1 MTESAESSQVAFHFS
16 PPTVLL
22 RPVLNITPSPCF
34 EMSSE
39 SQKEILNGMYLIQY
53 RTRKELLKLI
63 LLK

>member
-39 SQKEILNGMYLIQY
+39 SQNEILNGMLI
-53 RTRKELLKLI
+53 TRKELLKLI